1 MKTRRKKLRQKGLQK
16 HEKSLEGSRGEQ
28 IDVDAKARGSVES
41 QEEVGGSV

>member
-1 MKTRRKKLRQKGLQK
+1 MRREPGGFQ
-16 HEKSLEGSRGEQ
+16 GEQ